1 MNAGGQTQQTRSRW
15 TLPLVY
21 LGGLVFGFG
30 LALSRMVRP
39 EVVLDFLQWA
49 DLGLLFVMGGA
60 AAVAGLTFRLTTR
73 FRRGPAPLTGRAYEL
88 HRHTLDRNVLTG
100 GAVFGMGWG
109 LTGLCPG
116 AAYASLGVGN
126 WPVLVGIA
134 GMFLG
139 AYLHGVVR
147 SRGPSIISETTVQTG
162 RTKGA

>member
-1 MNAGGQTQQTRSRW
+1 MSDQGRTTRSRW

-39 EVVLDFLQWA
+39 EVVLDFLQWD

-60 AAVAGLTFRLTTR
+60 AAVAGLTFQLTTR
-73 FRRGPAPLTGRAYEL
+73 FVHRPAPLTGRTYGL
-88 HRHTLDRNVLTG
+88 HRHTLDRHVLTG
-100 GAVFGMGWG
+100 GAVFGVGWG
-109 LTGLCPG
+109 LSGLCPG

-126 WPVLVGIA
+126 WPVLIGIA

-147 SRGPSIISETTVQTG
+147 SLGQPTVSEATVQTG
-162 RTKGA
+162 STKGV